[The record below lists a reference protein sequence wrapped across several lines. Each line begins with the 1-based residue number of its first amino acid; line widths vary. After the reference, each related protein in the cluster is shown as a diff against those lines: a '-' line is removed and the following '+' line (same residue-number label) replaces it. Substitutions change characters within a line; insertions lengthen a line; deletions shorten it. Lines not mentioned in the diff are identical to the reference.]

1 MIEDEANRYGWLFFY
16 YRVGFGAV
24 NDQLAD
30 CHDNYGGSNA
40 ESSILSKLT

>member
-1 MIEDEANRYGWLFFY
+1 MKLTVMVGFFY

-30 CHDNYGGSNA
+30 CHDNYGSSNA